1 MLGIL
6 LFVLALMLAILFHE
20 GGHFATA
27 KLFGMKVERFFIGF
41 GRTLWSTTRGE
52 TEYGIKALPLGGFC
66 KIAGMSPH
74 EGEGSFLEVERRP
87 RRGANAP
94 QPAGTATAERPQPEK
109 PAPDPT
115 PGAGALQPAGVER
128 MFYSKPAW
136 QRAIVLAAGS
146 ITHFVVALVLI
157 YALLVAIGLQV
168 NTNRIGEVVA
178 TAPNGSKAPAAA
190 AGLRAG
196 DRIVEVDGHAVD
208 DFEALRGA
216 FAGTAGHSVR
226 LVYVRDGQRHQTSL
240 VPVPVRDGGQV
251 RGFLGVR
258 GTLEKRRFGP
268 VEGAGETGR
277 LFWAATTG
285 SVKGLSQI
293 IPGLSD
299 RLRPPSGA
307 APSGGGGGGDTS
319 GGPVGIIGIARFAG
333 EAVAANEW
341 VAFLLLLI
349 QFNVFVGL
357 FNLLPIPPMDG
368 GYLGF
373 VAWEKLTG
381 RMVDLRK
388 VAPIAAVIV
397 GLLLMLTVG
406 LVWLDITNPIAN
418 PFK

>member
-1 MLGIL
+1 MDNLLGVL

-27 KLFGMKVERFFIGF
+27 KLFGMKVERFFLGF
-41 GRTLWSTTRGE
+41 GKTLWSTTRGG
-52 TEYGIKALPLGGFC
+52 TEYGIKVLPLGGFC

-74 EGEGSFLEVERRP
+74 ESDGNFLEEERRP
-87 RRGANAP
+87 RPRR
-94 QPAGTATAERPQPEK
+94 PAAGDAATGTALAP

-115 PGAGALQPAGVER
+115 PVDR

-146 ITHFVVALVLI
+146 LTHFVVALVLI
-157 YALLVAIGLQV
+157 YGLLVAIGLQV
-168 NTNRIGEVVA
+168 NTNRISEVVP
-178 TAPNGSKAPAAA
+178 TAPNGAKAPAAA

-196 DRIVEVDGHAVD
+196 DRVVEVDGRAVD
-208 DFEALRGA
+208 DFEALRQA

-226 LVYVRDGQRHQTSL
+226 LVYERDGERHQTTI
-240 VPVPVRDGGQV
+240 VPVAVRDGGQV

-258 GTLEKRRFGP
+258 GTIEKRRFGP
-268 VEGAGETGR
+268 VEGTSETGR

-293 IPGLSD
+293 IPGLGE
-299 RLRPPSGA
+299 RLQPPEPSP
-307 APSGGGGGGDTS
+307 APGGGGGGDS
-319 GGPVGIIGIARFAG
+319 GGGPVGIIGIARFAG

-349 QFNVFVGL
+349 QFNIFVGL

-388 VAPIAAVIV
+388 VAPVAAVIV

>member
-1 MLGIL
+1 MDNVVGVL

-27 KLFGMKVERFFIGF
+27 KLFGMKVERFFLGF
-41 GRTLWSTTRGE
+41 GKTLWSTKRGE

-74 EGEGSFLEVERRP
+74 ESDGNFLEEERRP
-87 RRGANAP
+87 RR
-94 QPAGTATAERPQPEK
+94 

-115 PGAGALQPAGVER
+115 PVER

-146 ITHFVVALVLI
+146 LTHFVVALVLI
-157 YALLVAIGLQV
+157 YALLVAIGLQI
-168 NTNRIGEVVA
+168 NTNRISEVVP
-178 TAPNGSKAPAAA
+178 TAPNGAKAPAAA

-196 DRIVEVDGHAVD
+196 DRVVEVDGRAVD
-208 DFEALRGA
+208 DFEALRSA
-216 FAGTAGHSVR
+216 FAGTAGRSVR
-226 LVYVRDGQRHQTSL
+226 LVYERDGKRQETTI
-240 VPVPVRDGGQV
+240 VPVAVRDGGQV

-258 GTLEKRRFGP
+258 GTIEKRRFGP
-268 VEGAGETGR
+268 VKGAGETGR
-277 LFWAATTG
+277 LFWAASVG
-285 SVKGLSQI
+285 SVKGLGQI
-293 IPGLSD
+293 IPGLGD
-299 RLRPPSGA
+299 RLRPQSPSP
-307 APSGGGGGGDTS
+307 APSGGGGGDSG

-349 QFNVFVGL
+349 QFNIFVGL

-388 VAPIAAVIV
+388 VAPVAAVIV

>member
-1 MLGIL
+1 MDNLLGVL

-41 GRTLWSTTRGE
+41 GRTLWSTTHGE
-52 TEYGIKALPLGGFC
+52 TEYGIKLLPLGGFC

-74 EGEGSFLEVERRP
+74 EGDGNLLEP
-87 RRGANAP
+87 R
-94 QPAGTATAERPQPEK
+94 

-115 PGAGALQPAGVER
+115 PAER

-136 QRAIVLAAGS
+136 QRAIVLVAGS
-146 ITHFVVALVLI
+146 LTHFVVALLLI

-168 NTNRIGEVVA
+168 NTNRISEVVP
-178 TAPNGSKAPAAA
+178 TAPNGAKAPAAA

-196 DRIVEVDGHAVD
+196 DRVVAVDGRPVD
-208 DFEALRGA
+208 DFEQLRSA
-216 FAGTAGHSVR
+216 FAGTAGRPVR
-226 LVYVRDGQRHQTSL
+226 LVYERDGQRHETTI
-240 VPVPVRDGGQV
+240 VPVPVRDGNQV

-258 GTLEKRRFGP
+258 GTVEKRRFGP
-268 VEGAGETGR
+268 VEGAAETGR
-277 LFWAATTG
+277 LFWAASAG

-293 IPGLSD
+293 VPGLSE
-299 RLRPPSGA
+299 RLRPQPTA
-307 APSGGGGGGDTS
+307 VPAGGGGGDTS

-349 QFNVFVGL
+349 QFNIFVGL

-373 VAWEKLTG
+373 VVWEKLTG

-388 VAPIAAVIV
+388 VAPVAAVIV

>member
-1 MLGIL
+1 MDNLLGVL
-6 LFVLALMLAILFHE
+6 LFILALMLAILFHE

-27 KLFGMKVERFFIGF
+27 KLFGMKVERFFLGF
-41 GRTLWSTTRGE
+41 GRTIWSTRRGE

-66 KIAGMSPH
+66 KIAGMSPYEH
-74 EGEGSFLEVERRP
+74 DGNFLEEERP
-87 RRGANAP
+87 RRQQRAAAADGTT
-94 QPAGTATAERPQPEK
+94 GTAVAELTEPPA

-115 PGAGALQPAGVER
+115 PVER

-146 ITHFVVALVLI
+146 ITHFIVALLLI
-157 YALLVAIGLQV
+157 YGLLVAVGLQI
-168 NTNRIGEVVA
+168 NTNRIGEVVE
-178 TAPNGSKAPAAA
+178 TAPNGATAPAAA

-196 DRIVEVDGHAVD
+196 DRVVEVDGKAVNNFD
-208 DFEALRGA
+208 ELRSA
-216 FAGTAGHSVR
+216 FAGTAGRSVR
-226 LVYVRDGQRHQTSL
+226 LVYERDGQRHETSI
-240 VPVPVRDGGQV
+240 VPVPVRDGNQV

-258 GTLEKRRFGP
+258 GSLEKRRFGP
-268 VEGAGETGR
+268 VTGATESAR
-277 LFWAATTG
+277 LFWEASVG
-285 SVKGLSQI
+285 SVKGLGQI

-299 RLRPPSGA
+299 RLQPQDQGGQ
-307 APSGGGGGGDTS
+307 PSGGGGEGG

-333 EAVAANEW
+333 EAIAANEW

-368 GYLGF
+368 GYLAF
-373 VAWEKLTG
+373 LAWEKVTG
-381 RMVDLRK
+381 RAVDLRK
-388 VAPIAAVIV
+388 VAPVAVVIV
-397 GLLLMLTVG
+397 GLLVMLTVG

>member
-1 MLGIL
+1 MDNVLGVL

-27 KLFGMKVERFFIGF
+27 KLFGMKVERFFLGF
-41 GRTLWSTTRGE
+41 GKTLWSTTRGE

-74 EGEGSFLEVERRP
+74 ESDGNFLEEERRP
-87 RRGANAP
+87 R
-94 QPAGTATAERPQPEK
+94 QPAT
-109 PAPDPT
+109 DPT
-115 PGAGALQPAGVER
+115 PVDR

-146 ITHFVVALVLI
+146 LTHFAVALVLI
-157 YALLVAIGLQV
+157 YGLLVAIGLQV
-168 NTNRIGEVVA
+168 NTNRISEVVP
-178 TAPNGSKAPAAA
+178 TAPNGAKAPAAA

-196 DRIVEVDGHAVD
+196 DRVVEVDGRAVD
-208 DFEALRGA
+208 DFEALRSA

-226 LVYVRDGQRHQTSL
+226 LAYERDGERHETTI
-240 VPVPVRDGGQV
+240 VPVAVRDGGQV

-258 GTLEKRRFGP
+258 GTIEKRRFGP
-268 VEGAGETGR
+268 VKGASETGR
-277 LFWAATTG
+277 LFWAASVG

-293 IPGLSD
+293 IPGLGD
-299 RLRPPSGA
+299 RLQPQEPSP
-307 APSGGGGGGDTS
+307 APSGGGGGDSG

-349 QFNVFVGL
+349 QFNIFVGL

-388 VAPIAAVIV
+388 VAPVAAVIV

>member
-1 MLGIL
+1 MDNVVGVL

-27 KLFGMKVERFFIGF
+27 KLFGMKVERFFLGF
-41 GRTLWSTTRGE
+41 GKTLWSTKRGE

-74 EGEGSFLEVERRP
+74 ESDGNFLEEERRP
-87 RRGANAP
+87 QR
-94 QPAGTATAERPQPEK
+94 

-115 PGAGALQPAGVER
+115 PVER

-146 ITHFVVALVLI
+146 LTHFVVALVLI
-157 YALLVAIGLQV
+157 YALLVAIGLQI
-168 NTNRIGEVVA
+168 NTNRISEVVP
-178 TAPNGSKAPAAA
+178 TAPNGAKAPAAA

-196 DRIVEVDGHAVD
+196 DRVVEVDGRAVD
-208 DFEALRGA
+208 DFEALRSA
-216 FAGTAGHSVR
+216 FAGTAGRSVR
-226 LVYVRDGQRHQTSL
+226 LVYERDGKRQETTI
-240 VPVPVRDGGQV
+240 VPVAVRDGGQV

-258 GTLEKRRFGP
+258 GTIEKRRFGP
-268 VEGAGETGR
+268 VKGAGETGR
-277 LFWAATTG
+277 LFWAASVG
-285 SVKGLSQI
+285 SVKGLGQI
-293 IPGLSD
+293 IPGLGD
-299 RLRPPSGA
+299 RLRPQSPSP
-307 APSGGGGGGDTS
+307 APSGGGGGDSG

-349 QFNVFVGL
+349 QFNIFVGL

-388 VAPIAAVIV
+388 VAPVAAVIV

>member
-1 MLGIL
+1 MDNLLGIL

-74 EGEGSFLEVERRP
+74 ESDGSFLEQERRP
-87 RRGANAP
+87 RRARQGA
-94 QPAGTATAERPQPEK
+94 AGGAAVAEQPEPQG

-115 PGAGALQPAGVER
+115 PVER

-146 ITHFVVALVLI
+146 LTHFLVALLLI

-168 NTNRIGEVVA
+168 TTNRISEVVA
-178 TAPNGSKAPAAA
+178 TAPNGAKAPAAA

-196 DRIVEVDGHAVD
+196 DRVVAVDGRAVD

-216 FAGTAGHSVR
+216 FAGTAGRSVR
-226 LVYVRDGQRHQTSL
+226 LVYERGGERHETTI
-240 VPVPVRDGGQV
+240 VPVPVRDGAQV

-258 GTLEKRRFGP
+258 GTVEKRRFGP
-268 VEGAGETGR
+268 VKGAAETGR
-277 LFWAATTG
+277 LFWAASAG

-293 IPGLSD
+293 VPGLSD
-299 RLRPPSGA
+299 RLRPQPAA
-307 APSGGGGGGDTS
+307 APAGGGGGDS
-319 GGPVGIIGIARFAG
+319 GGGPVGIIGIARFAG

-349 QFNVFVGL
+349 QFNIFVGL

-373 VAWEKLTG
+373 LAWEKLTG

-388 VAPIAAVIV
+388 VAPVAAVIV

>member
-1 MLGIL
+1 MDNLLGIL

-20 GGHFATA
+20 AGHFATA
-27 KLFGMKVERFFIGF
+27 KLFGMKVERFFLGF
-41 GRTLWSTTRGE
+41 GRTIWSTRRGE

-66 KIAGMSPH
+66 KIAGMSPYEH
-74 EGEGSFLEVERRP
+74 DGNFLEEERP
-87 RRGANAP
+87 RRQRAA
-94 QPAGTATAERPQPEK
+94 AVDGTTAATVAALAEPPT

-115 PGAGALQPAGVER
+115 PVER

-146 ITHFVVALVLI
+146 VTHFIVALLLI
-157 YALLVAIGLQV
+157 YGLLVAVGLQI
-168 NTNRIGEVVA
+168 NTNRISEVVE
-178 TAPNGSKAPAAA
+178 TAPNGATAPAVA

-196 DRIVEVDGHAVD
+196 DRVVEVDGKAVH
-208 DFEALRGA
+208 DFGELRAA
-216 FAGTAGHSVR
+216 FAGTAGRSVH
-226 LVYVRDGQRHQTSL
+226 LVYERDGQRHETTI
-240 VPVPVRDGGQV
+240 VPVPVRDGDQV

-258 GTLEKRRFGP
+258 GSLEKRTFGP
-268 VEGAGETGR
+268 IAGVAESGR
-277 LFWAATTG
+277 LFWEASVG
-285 SVKGLSQI
+285 SVKGLGQI

-299 RLRPPSGA
+299 RLQPQGQAGPS
-307 APSGGGGGGDTS
+307 SGGGGGEGA

-333 EAVAANEW
+333 EAIAANEW

-368 GYLGF
+368 GYLAFLG
-373 VAWEKLTG
+373 WEKVTG
-381 RMVDLRK
+381 RAVDLRK
-388 VAPIAAVIV
+388 VAPVAVVIV
-397 GLLLMLTVG
+397 GLLVMLTVG

>member
-1 MLGIL
+1 MDNVLGVL

-27 KLFGMKVERFFIGF
+27 KLFGMKVERFFLGF
-41 GRTLWSTTRGE
+41 GKTLWSTKRGE

-74 EGEGSFLEVERRP
+74 ESDGNFLEEERRP
-87 RRGANAP
+87 RRPRQAAAGD
-94 QPAGTATAERPQPEK
+94 PAGGTAVAEQPQR

-115 PGAGALQPAGVER
+115 PVER

-146 ITHFVVALVLI
+146 LTHFVVALVLI
-157 YALLVAIGLQV
+157 YALLVAIGLQI
-168 NTNRIGEVVA
+168 NTNRISEVVP
-178 TAPNGSKAPAAA
+178 TAPNGAKAPAAA

-196 DRIVEVDGHAVD
+196 DRVVEVDGRAVG
-208 DFEALRGA
+208 DFEALRSA
-216 FAGTAGHSVR
+216 FAGTAGRSVR
-226 LVYVRDGQRHQTSL
+226 LVYERDGKRQETTI
-240 VPVPVRDGGQV
+240 VPVAVRDGGQV

-258 GTLEKRRFGP
+258 GTIEKRRFGP
-268 VEGAGETGR
+268 VKGAGETGR
-277 LFWAATTG
+277 LFWAASVG
-285 SVKGLSQI
+285 SVKGLGQI
-293 IPGLSD
+293 IPGLGD
-299 RLRPPSGA
+299 RLRPQSPSP
-307 APSGGGGGGDTS
+307 APSGGGGGDSG

-349 QFNVFVGL
+349 QFNIFVGL

-388 VAPIAAVIV
+388 VAPVAAVIV

>member
-1 MLGIL
+1 MDNLLGIL

-41 GRTLWSTTRGE
+41 GRTLWSTTRGG
-52 TEYGIKALPLGGFC
+52 TEYGIKLLPLGGFC

-74 EGEGSFLEVERRP
+74 EGDGSFLER
-87 RRGANAP
+87 
-94 QPAGTATAERPQPEK
+94 ERPQRGRQ
-109 PAPDPT
+109 PATVGPAVADQPGPARPSPDPT
-115 PGAGALQPAGVER
+115 PVGQ

-146 ITHFVVALVLI
+146 LTHFLVALLLI

-168 NTNRIGEVVA
+168 NTNRISEVVP
-178 TAPNGSKAPAAA
+178 TAPNGAKAPAAA

-196 DRIVEVDGHAVD
+196 DRVVEVDGRAVD
-208 DFEALRGA
+208 DFEQLRSA
-216 FAGTAGHSVR
+216 FAGTAGRPVR
-226 LVYVRDGQRHQTSL
+226 LVYERGGERHETTI
-240 VPVPVRDGGQV
+240 VPVPVRDGNQV

-258 GTLEKRRFGP
+258 GTVEKHRFGA
-268 VEGAGETGR
+268 VKGAAETGR
-277 LFWAATTG
+277 LFWAASAG

-293 IPGLSD
+293 VPGLSE
-299 RLRPPSGA
+299 RLRPPPTA
-307 APSGGGGGGDTS
+307 APAGGGGGDS
-319 GGPVGIIGIARFAG
+319 GGGPVGIIGIARFAG

-349 QFNVFVGL
+349 QFNIFVGL

-388 VAPIAAVIV
+388 VAPVAAVIV

>member
-1 MLGIL
+1 MDNLLGIL

-27 KLFGMKVERFFIGF
+27 KLFGMKVERFFLGF
-41 GRTLWSTTRGE
+41 GRTIWSTRRGE

-66 KIAGMSPH
+66 KIAGMSPYEH
-74 EGEGSFLEVERRP
+74 DGNFLEEERP
-87 RRGANAP
+87 RRQQRAAAVDGTTGTTVAALAEP
-94 QPAGTATAERPQPEK
+94 PA

-115 PGAGALQPAGVER
+115 PVER

-146 ITHFVVALVLI
+146 ITHFIVALLLI
-157 YALLVAIGLQV
+157 YALLVAVGLQI
-168 NTNRIGEVVA
+168 NTNRIGEVVE
-178 TAPNGSKAPAAA
+178 TAPNGAAAPAAA

-196 DRIVEVDGHAVD
+196 DRVVEVDGTAVH
-208 DFEALRGA
+208 DFDELRSA
-216 FAGTAGHSVR
+216 FAGTAGRSVR
-226 LVYVRDGQRHQTSL
+226 LVYVRDGQQHETSI
-240 VPVPVRDGGQV
+240 VPVPVHDGDQV

-258 GTLEKRRFGP
+258 GSLEKRRFGP
-268 VEGAGETGR
+268 IAGAAESGR
-277 LFWAATTG
+277 LFWQASVG
-285 SVKGLSQI
+285 SVKGLAQI

-299 RLRPPSGA
+299 RLQPQDQGGPS
-307 APSGGGGGGDTS
+307 SGGGGEGG

-333 EAVAANEW
+333 EAIAANEW

-368 GYLGF
+368 GYLAF
-373 VAWEKLTG
+373 LAWEKVTG
-381 RMVDLRK
+381 RTVDLRK
-388 VAPIAAVIV
+388 VAPVAVVIV
-397 GLLLMLTVG
+397 GLLVMLTVG

>member
-1 MLGIL
+1 MDNLLGIL
-6 LFVLALMLAILFHE
+6 LFILALILAILFHE

-27 KLFGMKVERFFIGF
+27 KLFGMKVERFFLGF
-41 GRTLWSTTRGE
+41 GRTIWSTRRGE

-66 KIAGMSPH
+66 KIAGMSPYEH
-74 EGEGSFLEVERRP
+74 DGNFLEEERP
-87 RRGANAP
+87 RRQQRVAA
-94 QPAGTATAERPQPEK
+94 ADGTTTAVAERNEPPA

-115 PGAGALQPAGVER
+115 PVER

-146 ITHFVVALVLI
+146 ITHFVVAILLI
-157 YALLVAIGLQV
+157 YALLVIVGLQV
-168 NTNRIGEVVA
+168 NTNRISEVVQ
-178 TAPNGSKAPAAA
+178 TAPNGATAPAAA

-196 DRIVEVDGHAVD
+196 DRVVEVDGKAVH
-208 DFEALRGA
+208 DFEQLRSA
-216 FAGTAGHSVR
+216 FAGTAGRSVR
-226 LVYVRDGQRHQTSL
+226 LVYERDGQRHETSI
-240 VPVPVRDGGQV
+240 VPVPVRDGDQV

-258 GTLEKRRFGP
+258 GSLEKRTFGP
-268 VEGAGETGR
+268 LAGAAESGR
-277 LFWAATTG
+277 LFWEASVG
-285 SVKGLSQI
+285 SIKGLGQI

-299 RLRPPSGA
+299 RLQPQNQSSQPSG
-307 APSGGGGGGDTS
+307 SGGEGGG

-333 EAVAANEW
+333 EAIAANQW

-368 GYLGF
+368 GYLAF
-373 VAWEKLTG
+373 LAWEKVTG
-381 RMVDLRK
+381 HPVDLRK
-388 VAPIAAVIV
+388 VAPVAVVIV
-397 GLLLMLTVG
+397 GLLVMLTVG

>member
-1 MLGIL
+1 
-6 LFVLALMLAILFHE
+6 
-20 GGHFATA
+20 
-27 KLFGMKVERFFIGF
+27 
-41 GRTLWSTTRGE
+41 
-52 TEYGIKALPLGGFC
+52 
-66 KIAGMSPH
+66 
-74 EGEGSFLEVERRP
+74 
-87 RRGANAP
+87 
-94 QPAGTATAERPQPEK
+94 
-109 PAPDPT
+109 
-115 PGAGALQPAGVER
+115 

-146 ITHFVVALVLI
+146 LTHFLVALLLI

-168 NTNRIGEVVA
+168 NTNRISEVVP
-178 TAPNGSKAPAAA
+178 TAPNGAKAPAAA

-196 DRIVEVDGHAVD
+196 DRVVEVDGRAVD
-208 DFEALRGA
+208 DFEQLRSA
-216 FAGTAGHSVR
+216 FAGTAGRPVR
-226 LVYVRDGQRHQTSL
+226 LVYERGGERHETTI
-240 VPVPVRDGGQV
+240 VPVPVRDGNQV

-258 GTLEKRRFGP
+258 GTVEKHRFGA
-268 VEGAGETGR
+268 VKGAAETGR
-277 LFWAATTG
+277 LFWAASAG

-293 IPGLSD
+293 VPGLSE
-299 RLRPPSGA
+299 RLRPPPTA
-307 APSGGGGGGDTS
+307 APAGGGGGDS
-319 GGPVGIIGIARFAG
+319 GGGPVGIIGIARFAG

-349 QFNVFVGL
+349 QFNIFVGL

-388 VAPIAAVIV
+388 VAPVAAVIV

>member
-1 MLGIL
+1 MDNLLGIL
-6 LFVLALMLAILFHE
+6 LFVLALILAILFHE

-52 TEYGIKALPLGGFC
+52 TEYGIKLLPLGGFC

-74 EGEGSFLEVERRP
+74 EGDGSFLEQERRP
-87 RRGANAP
+87 RARG
-94 QPAGTATAERPQPEK
+94 PAAGGPAAAGQPE
-109 PAPDPT
+109 PRTPDPT
-115 PGAGALQPAGVER
+115 PVER

-146 ITHFVVALVLI
+146 LTHFAVALLLI

-168 NTNRIGEVVA
+168 TTNRISEVVP
-178 TAPNGSKAPAAA
+178 TAPNGAKAPAAA

-196 DRIVEVDGHAVD
+196 DRVVEVDGHPVN
-208 DFEALRGA
+208 DFEALRSA
-216 FAGTAGHSVR
+216 FAGTAGRTVR
-226 LVYVRDGQRHQTSL
+226 LVYLRGGERHQTTI
-240 VPVPVRDGGQV
+240 VPVPVSDGNQV

-258 GTLEKRRFGP
+258 GTMEKRRFGP
-268 VEGAGETGR
+268 VKGAAETGR
-277 LFWAATTG
+277 LFWAASAG

-293 IPGLSD
+293 VPGLSE
-299 RLRPPSGA
+299 RLRPPPSA
-307 APSGGGGGGDTS
+307 APAGGGGGDA

-333 EAVAANEW
+333 EAIAANEW

-349 QFNVFVGL
+349 QFNIFVGL

-373 VAWEKLTG
+373 VVWEKLTG

-388 VAPIAAVIV
+388 VAPVAAVIV

>member
-1 MLGIL
+1 MDNVLGVL

-41 GRTLWSTTRGE
+41 GRTLWSTTRGD

-74 EGEGSFLEVERRP
+74 EGDSNFLEAERRP
-87 RRGANAP
+87 RRGDAAV
-94 QPAGTATAERPQPEK
+94 AEQPQPER

-115 PGAGALQPAGVER
+115 PVER

-146 ITHFVVALVLI
+146 ITHFVVALLLI
-157 YALLVAIGLQV
+157 YALLVAIGLQI
-168 NTNRIGEVVA
+168 NTNRISEVVP
-178 TAPNGSKAPAAA
+178 TAPNGAKAPAAA

-196 DRIVEVDGHAVD
+196 DRVVEVDGRAVG
-208 DFEALRGA
+208 DFEALRSA
-216 FAGTAGHSVR
+216 FAGTAGRSVR
-226 LVYVRDGQRHQTSL
+226 LVYERDGKRHETTI
-240 VPVPVRDGGQV
+240 VPVPVRDGDQV

-268 VEGAGETGR
+268 VKGAGESGR
-277 LFWAATTG
+277 LFWAATSG
-285 SVKGLSQI
+285 SVKGLGQI
-293 IPGLSD
+293 IPGLGD
-299 RLRPPSGA
+299 RLRPPPSA
-307 APSGGGGGGDTS
+307 APSGGGGGGDS
-319 GGPVGIIGIARFAG
+319 GGGPVGIIGIARFAG

-373 VAWEKLTG
+373 VVWEKLTG